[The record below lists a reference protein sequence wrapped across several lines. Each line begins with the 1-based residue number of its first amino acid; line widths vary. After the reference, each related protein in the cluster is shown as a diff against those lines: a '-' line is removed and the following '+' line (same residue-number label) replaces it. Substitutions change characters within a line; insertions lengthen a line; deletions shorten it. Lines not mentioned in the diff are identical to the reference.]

1 MNTQAGKGDKLRKG
15 ANIKAYREAEIWNIL
30 EANARR
36 KNFEKEKHKKRNDKK
51 IY

>member
-30 EANARR
+30 KPSNRCKTQEERKKR
-36 KNFEKEKHKKRNDKK
+36 KNK
-51 IY
+51 